1 MRRGFSIDGP
11 PGVLFS
17 NGMTWIECRR
27 LSLNILKNFGLGKN
41 ALEEIIEEEVD
52 NLLQNIED
60 HWIDTPL
67 DVYNFF
73 NIAVLASLWRIISGE
88 SLKMDDSKLIE
99 LMSNVQ
105 EALKEF
111 GNPLLAISLSNISL
125 YRFVNKIGLF
135 NFQKNL
141 SKVFEYCLVSAESHK
156 EKSIDG
162 DNPSTFIEAFLYKVQ
177 TTKDPSHPLHGKIG
191 EHNLVNVLLDFFLAG
206 SDTTSNTLNWAMLY
220 MIQNPGIQAKVR
232 EELQTNIGS
241 KKVKMLERSLTPYTE
256 AVLHE
261 ISRKGNIGPISLF
274 HQISQSITVGQYNI
288 PSNTV
293 IIPVLGEIMHDP
305 NHFPNP
311 SNFNPERYLTKK
323 KNGNFLFTPHPR
335 VVQFGIGKRKCLGE
349 VLARTTLYK
358 FFTAIIQ
365 KYKIISGQDEP
376 IVDKRSFVGLVVAP
390 QPYKLKFVKL

>member
-1 MRRGFSIDGP
+1 MH
-11 PGVLFS
+11 
-17 NGMTWIECRR
+17 
-27 LSLNILKNFGLGKN
+27 ILKNFGLGKN

-73 NIAVLASLWRIISGE
+73 NITVLASLWRIISGE

-141 SKVFEYCLVSAESHK
+141 SRLFEYCLVSVESHK

-162 DNPSTFIEAFLYKVQ
+162 DNPLTFIEAFLHKVQ
-177 TTKDPSHPLHGKIG
+177 TTKDPSHPLHRKIG
-191 EHNLVNVLLDFFLAG
+191 EHNLVNVLLDFFFAG

-232 EELQTNIGS
+232 EELHTNIGP
-241 KKVKMLERSLTPYTE
+241 KKVKMSERSLTPYTE

-261 ISRKGNIGPISLF
+261 ISRKGNIVPITAF
-274 HQISQSITVGQYNI
+274 HQINQSNSAGQYNI
-288 PSNTV
+288 PSKTV
-293 IIPVLGEIMHDP
+293 IIPMIGEIMHDP

-311 SNFNPERYLTKK
+311 SIFDPERYLNKK
-323 KNGNFLFTPHPR
+323 QNGKFLFTPNPR
-335 VVQFGIGKRKCLGE
+335 VVPFGIGKRKCLGE

-376 IVDKRSFVGLVVAP
+376 IVDKRCAVGFVVAP